1 MTDFGSHKSFQ
12 FPNNNSLLNNNQMN
26 FNNNNNMSM
35 NININ
40 NMNIMPNMM
49 NNNMRMMGNN
59 MGMMNNNMRMM
70 NNNMGMM
77 NNNMR
82 PDNYYL
88 PSNLVG
94 NNVIH
99 PISLPFNPFNNQQQN
114 NFNNDYLSL
123 RFNLNNVYYIL
134 KIERIDSSASILFSC
149 HNEDDI
155 TLLYEYS
162 CSKSFR
168 ELHNMSK
175 TFQICDNIGQIFK
188 SIENTLINDKNKA
201 IPRIDFF
208 QNNNEALVF
217 FFRIPLISG
226 QIEDINI
233 ILQKKERNI
242 KMQFDI
248 LAERYE
254 KIKEIVLSFDKPD
267 NKVSKLNKLI
277 DPSGFLNQM
286 KWIFNPS
293 N

>member
-1 MTDFGSHKSFQ
+1 MTDFGSHTSFH

-49 NNNMRMMGNN
+49 NNNMGMMGNN
-59 MGMMNNNMRMM
+59 MGMMNNNMT
-70 NNNMGMM
+70 
-77 NNNMR
+77 

-88 PSNLVG
+88 PSNLVV
-94 NNVIH
+94 NVIH

-233 ILQKKERNI
+233 ILQIKERNI

-254 KIKEIVLSFDKPD
+254 KIKAIVLSFDKPD
-267 NKVSKLNKLI
+267 NKVSKLNKLV

-286 KWIFNPS
+286 RILNPFN
-293 N
+293 

>member
-1 MTDFGSHKSFQ
+1 MTDFGSHKSFH

-26 FNNNNNMSM
+26 FNNNNNIII

-49 NNNMRMMGNN
+49 NNNMGMMGNN
-59 MGMMNNNMRMM
+59 MGMMNNNMI
-70 NNNMGMM
+70 
-77 NNNMR
+77 

-94 NNVIH
+94 NFIH

-162 CSKSFR
+162 CSKSFL

-267 NKVSKLNKLI
+267 NKVSKLNKLV

-286 KWIFNPS
+286 RILNPFN
-293 N
+293 

>member
-1 MTDFGSHKSFQ
+1 MTDFGSHKSFH

-49 NNNMRMMGNN
+49 NNNMGMMGNN
-59 MGMMNNNMRMM
+59 MGMMNNNMRP
-70 NNNMGMM
+70 N
-77 NNNMR
+77 
-82 PDNYYL
+82 NYYL

-94 NNVIH
+94 NVIH

-134 KIERIDSSASILFSC
+134 KIERIDSYASILFSC

-162 CSKSFR
+162 CSKSFL
-168 ELHNMSK
+168 ELHSMSK

-233 ILQKKERNI
+233 ILQIKERNI

-254 KIKEIVLSFDKPD
+254 KIKAIVLSPDKPD
-267 NKVSKLNKLI
+267 NKVSKLNKLVN
-277 DPSGFLNQM
+277 PSGFLGRM
-286 KWIFNPS
+286 KFVGTFNPF

>member
-1 MTDFGSHKSFQ
+1 MMKMTDFGSHKSFH

-49 NNNMRMMGNN
+49 NNNM
-59 MGMMNNNMRMM
+59 GMMNNNMRMM
-70 NNNMGMM
+70 GNNMGMM

-94 NNVIH
+94 NVIH

-123 RFNLNNVYYIL
+123 RFDLNNVYYIL

-188 SIENTLINDKNKA
+188 SIENTLINDKNNA

-254 KIKEIVLSFDKPD
+254 KIKEIVLSPDKPD
-267 NKVSKLNKLI
+267 NKVSKLNKLV

-286 KWIFNPS
+286 QFIRPFNPF

>member
-1 MTDFGSHKSFQ
+1 MTDFGSHKSFH

-49 NNNMRMMGNN
+49 NNNMGMMGNN
-59 MGMMNNNMRMM
+59 MGMMNNNMRP
-70 NNNMGMM
+70 N
-77 NNNMR
+77 
-82 PDNYYL
+82 NYYL

-94 NNVIH
+94 NVIH

-134 KIERIDSSASILFSC
+134 KIERIDSYASILFSC

-162 CSKSFR
+162 CSKSFL

-175 TFQICDNIGQIFK
+175 TFQICDNIGQIFN
-188 SIENTLINDKNKA
+188 SIENTIINDKNKA

-233 ILQKKERNI
+233 ILQIKERNI

-254 KIKEIVLSFDKPD
+254 KIKAIVLSFDKPD
-267 NKVSKLNKLI
+267 NKVSKLNKLVN
-277 DPSGFLNQM
+277 PSGFLGRMNIP
-286 KWIFNPS
+286 IFNPFK
-293 N
+293 

>member
-1 MTDFGSHKSFQ
+1 MTDFGSHKSFH

-40 NMNIMPNMM
+40 NMNIMPN
-49 NNNMRMMGNN
+49 NNNMRMMG
-59 MGMMNNNMRMM
+59 
-70 NNNMGMM
+70 NNMGMM

-94 NNVIH
+94 NVIH

-162 CSKSFR
+162 CSKSFI

-175 TFQICDNIGQIFK
+175 TFQICDNIVQIFK
-188 SIENTLINDKNKA
+188 SIENNLINDKNKA

-254 KIKEIVLSFDKPD
+254 KIKAIVLSFDKPD
-267 NKVSKLNKLI
+267 NKVSKLNKLVA
-277 DPSGFLNQM
+277 PSGFLNQM
-286 KWIFNPS
+286 KFIGIFNPF

>member
-1 MTDFGSHKSFQ
+1 MTDFGSHTSFH

-40 NMNIMPNMM
+40 NMNIMPTMM
-49 NNNMRMMGNN
+49 NNNMGMMGNN
-59 MGMMNNNMRMM
+59 MGMMNNNMRP
-70 NNNMGMM
+70 N
-77 NNNMR
+77 
-82 PDNYYL
+82 NYYL

-94 NNVIH
+94 NVIH

-267 NKVSKLNKLI
+267 NKVSKLNKLV

-286 KWIFNPS
+286 RILNPFN
-293 N
+293 

>member
-1 MTDFGSHKSFQ
+1 MTDFGSHKSFH

-49 NNNMRMMGNN
+49 NNNMGMMGNN
-59 MGMMNNNMRMM
+59 MGMMNNNMT
-70 NNNMGMM
+70 
-77 NNNMR
+77 

-88 PSNLVG
+88 PSNLVV
-94 NNVIH
+94 NVIH

-162 CSKSFR
+162 CSKSFI

-233 ILQKKERNI
+233 ILQIKERNI

-254 KIKEIVLSFDKPD
+254 KIKAIVLSFDKPD
-267 NKVSKLNKLI
+267 NKVSKLNKLVN
-277 DPSGFLNQM
+277 PSGFLGRMNIP
-286 KWIFNPS
+286 IFNPFK
-293 N
+293 

>member
-1 MTDFGSHKSFQ
+1 MTDFGSHKSFH
-12 FPNNNSLLNNNQMN
+12 FPNNNSLLNDGRMN

-49 NNNMRMMGNN
+49 NNNMGMMGNN
-59 MGMMNNNMRMM
+59 MGMMNNNMRP
-70 NNNMGMM
+70 N
-77 NNNMR
+77 
-82 PDNYYL
+82 NYYL

-94 NNVIH
+94 NVIH

-162 CSKSFR
+162 CSKSFI

-188 SIENTLINDKNKA
+188 SIENTLINDKNRA

-233 ILQKKERNI
+233 ILQIKERNI

-254 KIKEIVLSFDKPD
+254 KIKAIVLSFDKPD
-267 NKVSKLNKLI
+267 NKVSKLNKLVN
-277 DPSGFLNQM
+277 PSGFLNQM
-286 KWIFNPS
+286 KSIGIFNPF

>member
-1 MTDFGSHKSFQ
+1 MTDFGSHTSFH

-49 NNNMRMMGNN
+49 NNNMGMMGNN
-59 MGMMNNNMRMM
+59 MGMMNNNMT
-70 NNNMGMM
+70 
-77 NNNMR
+77 

-88 PSNLVG
+88 PSNLVV
-94 NNVIH
+94 NVIH

-123 RFNLNNVYYIL
+123 RFDLNNVYYIL

-233 ILQKKERNI
+233 ILQIKERNI

-254 KIKEIVLSFDKPD
+254 KIKAIVLSFDKPD
-267 NKVSKLNKLI
+267 NKVSKLNKLVN
-277 DPSGFLNQM
+277 PSGFLNKM
-286 KWIFNPS
+286 KSIGIFNPFK
-293 N
+293 

>member
-1 MTDFGSHKSFQ
+1 MTDFGSHKSFH

-49 NNNMRMMGNN
+49 NNNMGMMGNN
-59 MGMMNNNMRMM
+59 MGMMNNNMT
-70 NNNMGMM
+70 
-77 NNNMR
+77 
-82 PDNYYL
+82 L

-94 NNVIH
+94 NVIH

-254 KIKEIVLSFDKPD
+254 KIKAIVLSFDKPD
-267 NKVSKLNKLI
+267 NKVSKLNKLVN
-277 DPSGFLNQM
+277 PSGFPNQM
-286 KWIFNPS
+286 KFIGIFNPF

>member
-1 MTDFGSHKSFQ
+1 
-12 FPNNNSLLNNNQMN
+12 
-26 FNNNNNMSM
+26 
-35 NININ
+35 
-40 NMNIMPNMM
+40 M
-49 NNNMRMMGNN
+49 NNNMA
-59 MGMMNNNMRMM
+59 
-70 NNNMGMM
+70 
-77 NNNMR
+77 
-82 PDNYYL
+82 PYNYYL

-94 NNVIH
+94 NVIH
-99 PISLPFNPFNNQQQN
+99 PISLP
-114 NFNNDYLSL
+114 
-123 RFNLNNVYYIL
+123 FNLNNVYYIL

-175 TFQICDNIGQIFK
+175 TFQICDNIVQIFK

-208 QNNNEALVF
+208 QNNNEALIF

-254 KIKEIVLSFDKPD
+254 KIKAIVLSFDKPD
-267 NKVSKLNKLI
+267 NKVSKLNKLVN
-277 DPSGFLNQM
+277 PSGFLNQM
-286 KWIFNPS
+286 KLIRAFNPF

>member
-1 MTDFGSHKSFQ
+1 MTD
-12 FPNNNSLLNNNQMN
+12 

-40 NMNIMPNMM
+40 NMNIMPN
-49 NNNMRMMGNN
+49 NNNMGMMGNN
-59 MGMMNNNMRMM
+59 MGMMNNNMTS
-70 NNNMGMM
+70 N
-77 NNNMR
+77 
-82 PDNYYL
+82 NYYL

-94 NNVIH
+94 NIIH

-233 ILQKKERNI
+233 ILQKRERNI

-254 KIKEIVLSFDKPD
+254 KIKEIVLSYDKPD
-267 NKVSKLNKLI
+267 NKVSKLNKLVN
-277 DPSGFLNQM
+277 PSGFLNKM
-286 KWIFNPS
+286 KSIGIFNPF

>member
-1 MTDFGSHKSFQ
+1 MTDFGSHKSFH

-59 MGMMNNNMRMM
+59 MGMMNNNMT
-70 NNNMGMM
+70 
-77 NNNMR
+77 

-88 PSNLVG
+88 PSNLVV
-94 NNVIH
+94 NVIH

-123 RFNLNNVYYIL
+123 RFNLNNVCYIL

-267 NKVSKLNKLI
+267 NKVSKLNKLV

-286 KWIFNPS
+286 QFIRPFNPF

>member
-1 MTDFGSHKSFQ
+1 MTDFGSHTSFH

-49 NNNMRMMGNN
+49 NNNMGMMGNN
-59 MGMMNNNMRMM
+59 MGMMNNNMT
-70 NNNMGMM
+70 
-77 NNNMR
+77 

-88 PSNLVG
+88 PSNLVV
-94 NNVIH
+94 NVIH

-267 NKVSKLNKLI
+267 NKVSKLNKLV

-286 KWIFNPS
+286 RILNPFN
-293 N
+293 

>member
-1 MTDFGSHKSFQ
+1 MTDFGSHKSFH

-49 NNNMRMMGNN
+49 NNNMG
-59 MGMMNNNMRMM
+59 MM

-94 NNVIH
+94 NVIH

-114 NFNNDYLSL
+114 NFNNGYLSL

-162 CSKSFR
+162 CLKSFL
-168 ELHNMSK
+168 ELHSMSK

-267 NKVSKLNKLI
+267 NKVSKLNKLV

-286 KWIFNPS
+286 KWIFNPF